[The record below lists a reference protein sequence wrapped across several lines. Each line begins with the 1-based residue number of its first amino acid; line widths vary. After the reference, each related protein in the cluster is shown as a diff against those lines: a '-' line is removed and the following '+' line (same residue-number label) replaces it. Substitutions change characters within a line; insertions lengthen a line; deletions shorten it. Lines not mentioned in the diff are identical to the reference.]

1 MLAAVGADGITFS
14 GNISAI
20 GTLITVTLK
29 GLEMRFPVSEFLY
42 LFTCFIHKLIHG
54 TPFRAEIIP
63 SDQ

>member
-14 GNISAI
+14 GNIYAI
-20 GTLITVTLK
+20 GTLKTVTLK

-54 TPFRAEIIP
+54 SPP
-63 SDQ
+63 